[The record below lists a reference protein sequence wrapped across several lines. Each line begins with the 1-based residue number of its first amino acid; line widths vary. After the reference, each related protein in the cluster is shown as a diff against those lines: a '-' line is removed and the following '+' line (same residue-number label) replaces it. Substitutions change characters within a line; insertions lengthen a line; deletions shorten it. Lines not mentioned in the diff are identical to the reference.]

1 MINIILFGPPGSGKG
16 TQSRIISD
24 IFGFIHL
31 STGEILRKY
40 ILKKNYMVDKIK
52 SYIDN
57 GLLVPDTI
65 TKNIFEKELIYRN
78 NFLNKGFIYDGYP
91 RTLNQAISLD
101 NFLKKNYIGKI
112 NYVFFFILKDNF
124 VVDRLY
130 QRSKTSGRSDDKNIN
145 IIKNRIIQYDTM
157 SKDIFKYYKQ
167 RTFLTEIDANKK
179 IEEITDEL
187 KNIIYKLK

>member
-31 STGEILRKY
+31 STGDILRKY
-40 ILKKNYMVDKIK
+40 ILKKNSLGDKIK
-52 SYIDN
+52 SYIDQ

-78 NFLNKGFIYDGYP
+78 SFLNKGVIYDGYP
-91 RTLNQAISLD
+91 RTLNQAINLD
-101 NFLKKNYIGKI
+101 IFLKRKSIGKI
-112 NYVFFFILKDNF
+112 DYVFFFILKDNLII
-124 VVDRLY
+124 DRLDK
-130 QRSKTSGRSDDKNIN
+130 RSKTSGRSDDKNIN

-157 SKDIFKYYKQ
+157 SKDILKYYKK
-167 RTFLTEIDANKK
+167 RTCLTEIDANKK
-179 IEEITDEL
+179 IEKITDEL
-187 KNIIYKLK
+187 KNIIFKLQ